1 MKKITLL
8 AALLMATTM
17 MFGRTV
23 YLNAG
28 GATLWDQG
36 GAQFAAWTFN
46 PGGGTFSAF
55 MTPVAGVEGLYET
68 TINDTDTKIIFVRL
82 KDTATE
88 PNWTDKWNQTEDLDL
103 GTDNLFTIT
112 AWGIGDKSEGTWSSY
127 TPTPVALVQPEIMK
141 LYANDGTIYA
151 NDNLQIFTLT
161 GMDVTSQNGNLKG
174 AYIVKIAGKT
184 SKIMVK

>member
-28 GATLWDQG
+28 GSGLWDQD
-36 GAQFAAWTFN
+36 GAQFAAYTFT
-46 PGGGTFSAF
+46 PSAGVFSSF
-55 MTPVAGVEGLYET
+55 MTPVSGETGLFET
-68 TINDTDTKIIFVRL
+68 TVNDTDTKIIFVRL
-82 KDTATE
+82 SDTATA
-88 PNWTDKWNQTEDLDL
+88 PNWTDKWNQTVDLDL

-112 AWGIGDKSEGTWSSY
+112 GWGIEDKSEGTWSSY
-127 TPTPVALVQPEIMK
+127 TPTPVALVQPELMEM
-141 LYANDGTIYA
+141 YANDGTIYA
-151 NDNLQIFTLT
+151 NGDLQIFTLT
-161 GMDVTSQNGNLKG
+161 GMDVTSQNGSLKG
-174 AYIVKIAGKT
+174 AYIVKVAGKT